1 MPPNRTEGQAVLAQ
15 LGDLLLMELTN
26 WRWSWRTLVITG
38 TITPLLS
45 MLALGVFSRGSGS
58 ETAAYILTGNVV
70 LSLMFGIMEKLQSR
84 FMFMRITGALDYF
97 ATLPV
102 QRYVLVLAIVLSFLV
117 LLLPSLVVIIAVGAL
132 VLDVSLKVNALILL
146 VIPLCAIPLSGIGAL
161 IGASARTPEE
171 AGEISLLIT
180 FVLLGLGPVV
190 IPADRLPGIVLV
202 LGWFSPATYAAS
214 ALRQTLLGP
223 LTPRLLLDLAVL
235 AGLSILIFWLVSR
248 KMQWRQH

>member
-1 MPPNRTEGQAVLAQ
+1 MLAQ

>member
-190 IPADRLPGIVLV
+190 IPADRLPG
-202 LGWFSPATYAAS
+202 
-214 ALRQTLLGP
+214 
-223 LTPRLLLDLAVL
+223 
-235 AGLSILIFWLVSR
+235 
-248 KMQWRQH
+248 